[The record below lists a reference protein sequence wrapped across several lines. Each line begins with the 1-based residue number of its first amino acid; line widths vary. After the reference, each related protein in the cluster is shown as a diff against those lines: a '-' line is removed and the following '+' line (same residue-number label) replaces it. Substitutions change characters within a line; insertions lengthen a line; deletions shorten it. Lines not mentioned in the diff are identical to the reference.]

1 MRLNGL
7 RDGILCK
14 TKLTW
19 VTLEDRY
26 MAVSPVE
33 VTLELTPRARF
44 DIIDVRER
52 LRGAHGDLLDVYPK
66 HLYHSFHT
74 TAGYLE
80 QSLATRLRRE
90 KSTVAPYVEVFR
102 TMFPEGAGY
111 EHDQLER
118 RQDLTT
124 AERAIEP
131 RNADSHLAFMAAGL
145 STCVSYVNRPQE
157 PVCFVDLDG
166 VTDGR
171 PRRRLTSIV
180 GFTREREVARIT
192 LDVPVSS
199 HPVDSVNLKDPRLG
213 IYEQIVEA
221 VKRHGVTSGRVRLE
235 LSGAERQAGLTV
247 NEYETLLM
255 RNDLAEVLRNPF
267 RFAAKTG
274 RHLWASPRS
283 IPQKALDYAKYDMV
297 RAMNQVLD
305 VTGLRESLLE
315 RLFARAIAVPAG
327 RFLRMKRSINLRV
340 RESDGQGVIADGR
353 YQSPILVQ
361 WHRATGQVRTLEA
374 TLTRFE

>member
-1 MRLNGL
+1 
-7 RDGILCK
+7 
-14 TKLTW
+14 
-19 VTLEDRY
+19 
-26 MAVSPVE
+26 MAASPVE

-52 LRGAHGDLLDVYPK
+52 LRAAHGDLLSVYPR

-80 QSLATRLRRE
+80 QSLATRLTRE
-90 KSTVAPYVEVFR
+90 TATVAPYVEVFR

-111 EHDQLER
+111 EHDQLDR
-118 RQDLTT
+118 RKDLTS
-124 AERAIEP
+124 AERAVEP

-166 VTDGR
+166 ITDGR

-180 GFTREREVARIT
+180 GFTRERQVARLTI
-192 LDVPVSS
+192 DVPVSD
-199 HPVDSVNLKDPRLG
+199 HPVDSVNLKDPKLG
-213 IYEQIVEA
+213 IYEQIVDL
-221 VKRHGVTSGRVRLE
+221 VKRHGVMSGRVRLE
-235 LSGAERQAGLTV
+235 LAGGERQAGLTV

-255 RNDLAEVLRNPF
+255 RHDLADVLRNPF
-267 RFAAKTG
+267 RFAAEKG
-274 RHLWASPRS
+274 RHMWAHPRQ
-283 IPQKALDYAKYDMV
+283 IPAKARDYAKYDMV

-305 VTGLRESLLE
+305 LTGLRASLLE

-327 RFLRMKRSINLRV
+327 RFLRMKRAVNLRV
-340 RESDGQGVIADGR
+340 RESDGRGVIADGR

-361 WHRATGQVRTLEA
+361 WNRPDARVRTIEA
-374 TLTRFE
+374 AITRFE

>member
-1 MRLNGL
+1 
-7 RDGILCK
+7 
-14 TKLTW
+14 
-19 VTLEDRY
+19 

-33 VTLELTPRARF
+33 VTLELIPRARF
-44 DIIDVRER
+44 DIIDVRQR
-52 LRGAHGDLLDVYPK
+52 LRTAHGDLLDAYPK

-90 KSTVAPYVEVFR
+90 KDTVAPYVEVFR

-124 AERAIEP
+124 AERAVEP

-145 STCVSYVNRPQE
+145 STCVSYVNRPEE

-166 VTDGR
+166 ITSGR

-180 GFTREREVARIT
+180 GFHREREVARVT
-192 LDVPVSS
+192 LAVPVSD
-199 HPVDSVNLKDPRLG
+199 HQVDSVNLKDPRLG
-213 IYEQIVEA
+213 IYEQIGA
-221 VKRHGVTSGRVRLE
+221 IVKQHGVTSGRVRLE
-235 LSGAERQAGLTV
+235 LAGAERQAGLTV

-255 RNDLAEVLRNPF
+255 RHDLADVLRNPF
-267 RFAAKTG
+267 RFAAEKG
-274 RHLWASPRS
+274 RHMWASPRS

-305 VTGLRESLLE
+305 ITGLRESLLE

-327 RFLRMKRSINLRV
+327 RFLRMKRSVNLRV
-340 RESDGQGVIADGR
+340 RESDGRGVIADGR

-361 WHRATGQVRTLEA
+361 WHRAAGRVRTLEA

>member
-1 MRLNGL
+1 MPA
-7 RDGILCK
+7 
-14 TKLTW
+14 T
-19 VTLEDRY
+19 
-26 MAVSPVE
+26 PVE
-33 VTLELTPRARF
+33 VTLELTPKTRF

-52 LRGAHGDLLDVYPK
+52 LRTTHGDLLDVYPN

-80 QSLATRLRRE
+80 QSLAARLTRD
-90 KSTVAPYVEVFR
+90 KATVAPYVEVFR

-111 EHDQLER
+111 EHDQLDR
-118 RQDLTT
+118 RQDLTS
-124 AERAIEP
+124 AERAVEP
-131 RNADSHLAFMAAGL
+131 KNADSHLAFMAAGL

-180 GFTREREVARIT
+180 GFTRERDVAKLKIG
-192 LDVPVSS
+192 VPVSD
-199 HPVDSVNLKDPRLG
+199 HPIDSINLKDPKLG
-213 IYEQIVEA
+213 IYEQIVQL
-221 VKRHGVTSGRVRLE
+221 VKQHGVTSGRVRLE
-235 LSGAERQAGLTV
+235 LAGGERQAGLTV

-255 RNDLAEVLRNPF
+255 RHDLADVLRNPF
-267 RFAAKTG
+267 RFAAEKG
-274 RHLWASPRS
+274 RHLLAHPRS
-283 IPQKALDYAKYDMV
+283 IPSKALDYAKYDMV
-297 RAMNQVLD
+297 RALNQALD
-305 VTGLRESLLE
+305 ITGLRASLLE

-327 RFLRMKRSINLRV
+327 RFLRMKRAVNLRV
-340 RESDGQGVIADGR
+340 RESDGHGVIADGR

-361 WHRATGQVRTLEA
+361 WHRADTRVRTVEA

>member
-1 MRLNGL
+1 
-7 RDGILCK
+7 
-14 TKLTW
+14 
-19 VTLEDRY
+19 
-26 MAVSPVE
+26 MAATPVE

-52 LRGAHGDLLDVYPK
+52 LRSAHGDLLDAYPR

-80 QSLATRLRRE
+80 QSLATRLTRQRA
-90 KSTVAPYVEVFR
+90 TVAPYVEVFR

-111 EHDQLER
+111 EHDQLDR
-118 RQDLTT
+118 RQDLTS
-124 AERAIEP
+124 AERAVEP

-180 GFTREREVARIT
+180 GFTREREIARLKIG
-192 LDVPVSS
+192 VPMSD
-199 HPVDSVNLKDPRLG
+199 HPIDSINLKDPKLG
-213 IYEQIVEA
+213 IYEQIVQT
-221 VKRHGVTSGRVRLE
+221 VKQHGVTSGRVRLE
-235 LSGAERQAGLTV
+235 LGGAERQAGLTV

-255 RNDLAEVLRNPF
+255 RHDLVDVLRNPF
-267 RFAAKTG
+267 RFAAEKG
-274 RHLWASPRS
+274 RHMLAHPRS
-283 IPQKALDYAKYDMV
+283 IPAKALDYAKYDMV
-297 RAMNQVLD
+297 RALNQALD
-305 VTGLRESLLE
+305 LTGLRASLLE

-327 RFLRMKRSINLRV
+327 RFLRMKRAVNLRV
-340 RESDGQGVIADGR
+340 RESDGHGVIADGR

-361 WHRATGQVRTLEA
+361 WNRADKRVRTVEA
-374 TLTRFE
+374 IITRFE

>member
-1 MRLNGL
+1 
-7 RDGILCK
+7 
-14 TKLTW
+14 
-19 VTLEDRY
+19 
-26 MAVSPVE
+26 MAISPVE

-52 LRGAHGDLLDVYPK
+52 LRTVHGGLLDVYPR

-80 QSLATRLRRE
+80 QSLATRLTRD
-90 KSTVAPYVEVFR
+90 SSAVAPYVQVFR
-102 TMFPEGAGY
+102 AMFPEGAGY
-111 EHDQLER
+111 EHDRLER
-118 RQDLTT
+118 RRDLTSE
-124 AERAIEP
+124 ERRIEP

-145 STCVSYVNRPQE
+145 STCVTYVNRPQE
-157 PVCFVDLDG
+157 PVAFVDLDG

-180 GFTREREVARIT
+180 GFNREREVQRLRMA
-192 LDVPVSS
+192 VPVSQ
-199 HPVDSVNLKDPRLG
+199 HPIDSVNLKDPKLG
-213 IYEQIVEA
+213 FYEQIIA
-221 VKRHGVTSGRVRLE
+221 VVKQHGVTSGRVRLE
-235 LSGAERQAGLTV
+235 LAGAERQAGLTV

-255 RNDLAEVLRNPF
+255 RHDLAEVLRNPF
-267 RFAAKTG
+267 RFGAEKG
-274 RHLWASPRS
+274 RHMLAHPRE
-283 IPQKALDYAKYDMV
+283 IPAKALDYAKYDMV
-297 RAMNQVLD
+297 RALNRVLD

-327 RFLRMKRSINLRV
+327 RFLRMKRSVNLRV

-361 WHRATGQVRTLEA
+361 WNRADGQVRELEV
-374 TLTRFE
+374 TLTSFE

>member
-1 MRLNGL
+1 
-7 RDGILCK
+7 
-14 TKLTW
+14 
-19 VTLEDRY
+19 
-26 MAVSPVE
+26 MAATPVE

-52 LRGAHGDLLDVYPK
+52 LRSTHGDLLDAYPR

-80 QSLATRLRRE
+80 QSLAARLTRQR
-90 KSTVAPYVEVFR
+90 STVAPYVEVFR

-111 EHDQLER
+111 EHDQLDR
-118 RQDLTT
+118 RQDLTS
-124 AERAIEP
+124 AERAVEP

-180 GFTREREVARIT
+180 GFTREREIARLKIG
-192 LDVPVSS
+192 VPMSD
-199 HPVDSVNLKDPRLG
+199 HPIDSINLKDPKLG
-213 IYEQIVEA
+213 IYEQIVQT
-221 VKRHGVTSGRVRLE
+221 VKQNGVTSGRVRLE
-235 LSGAERQAGLTV
+235 LGGAERQAGLTV

-255 RNDLAEVLRNPF
+255 RHDLVDVLRNPF
-267 RFAAKTG
+267 RFAAEKG
-274 RHLWASPRS
+274 RHMLAHPRS
-283 IPQKALDYAKYDMV
+283 IPAKALDYAKYDMV
-297 RAMNQVLD
+297 RALNQALD
-305 VTGLRESLLE
+305 LTGLRASLLE

-327 RFLRMKRSINLRV
+327 RFLRMKRAVNLRV
-340 RESDGQGVIADGR
+340 RESDGHGVIADGR

-361 WHRATGQVRTLEA
+361 WNRADKRVRTVEA
-374 TLTRFE
+374 IITRFE